1 MARIRQG
8 TKVLIQSDVAESRAS
23 RNLALLLAI
32 LVIWTIIT
40 VFGARLIY
48 SGDVSLGDVVKTGI
62 AWQILAA
69 ALFLVCVI
77 RFFNWRDLGLRGPQ
91 AGTLRL
97 LWLPFLILALM
108 GILAVLSGL
117 PPVPVVV
124 MILLNTLLVG
134 FSEEVMFR
142 GIFYSA
148 LRDRVSIWP
157 SILWTSVAFGAVHVL
172 NGFVTGDFGTATIQ
186 AFAAAASGLVFI
198 AIRLRTGSLWV
209 AIAYHALWD
218 WILFIGIAG
227 AEGAVPEQVNA
238 TPSIATMLLPFT
250 LVLPNAL
257 YALWLLR
264 GVGRSLPLGD
274 PKAI

>member
-1 MARIRQG
+1 M
-8 TKVLIQSDVAESRAS
+8 IQSDVAETRAS
-23 RNLALLLAI
+23 RNFTLI
-32 LVIWTIIT
+32 LVILLIWTIIT
-40 VFGARLIY
+40 IFGARLIY

-62 AWQILAA
+62 AWQIFAA

-77 RFFNWRDLGLRGPQ
+77 RFLNWRDLGLRGPQ
-91 AGTLRL
+91 SGTLRL
-97 LWLPFLILALM
+97 LWLPFLILAMM

-124 MILLNTLLVG
+124 MILLNTFLVG

-148 LRDRVSIWP
+148 LRDRLPIWTA
-157 SILWTSVAFGAVHVL
+157 IIWTSAAFGAVHVL
-172 NGFVTGDFGTATIQ
+172 NGFVTGDFGTATVQ
-186 AFAAAASGLVFI
+186 AIAAAASGLVLI
-198 AIRLRTGSLWV
+198 AIRLRTGSLWI

-218 WILFIGIAG
+218 WILFVGIAG
-227 AEGAVPEQVNA
+227 SAGPVPKQVGA
-238 TPSIATMLLPFT
+238 TPSIAVMLLPFL

-264 GVGRSLPLGD
+264 GVGRSLPLSD
-274 PKAI
+274 PKAL

>member
-1 MARIRQG
+1 
-8 TKVLIQSDVAESRAS
+8 
-23 RNLALLLAI
+23 
-32 LVIWTIIT
+32 
-40 VFGARLIY
+40 
-48 SGDVSLGDVVKTGI
+48 
-62 AWQILAA
+62 
-69 ALFLVCVI
+69 
-77 RFFNWRDLGLRGPQ
+77 
-91 AGTLRL
+91 
-97 LWLPFLILALM
+97 M

-172 NGFVTGDFGTATIQ
+172 NGFVTGDFGTATVQ